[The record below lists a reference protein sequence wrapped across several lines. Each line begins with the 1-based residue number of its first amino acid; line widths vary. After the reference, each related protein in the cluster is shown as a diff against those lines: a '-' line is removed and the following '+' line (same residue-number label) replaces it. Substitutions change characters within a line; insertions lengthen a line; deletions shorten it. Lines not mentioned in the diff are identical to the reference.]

1 MSDVQKL
8 DHIIEEMIDVVE
20 NSKEEIIHISETA
33 RQEHDTLL
41 AELVDTK
48 EKVLRYIEKG
58 DQLERIVRASRR
70 RLSEVSKNFDK
81 YSEKEIREVYENTHR
96 LQTELAM
103 LSQEEKALRLKR
115 DDLER
120 RLIALNYT
128 IERATGL
135 TRKISAVL
143 TYLQDDFKFV
153 NEIIEDARE
162 KQEFS
167 LKIIQAQEEERRRIS
182 REIHDGPAQM
192 LANILLRSEL
202 IEKAA
207 NKGDI
212 EHAIEELKNIRE
224 MVRSTLYEV
233 RHIIYDLRPMALDD
247 LGLVPTIKRYIATT
261 SEYHQIEIDFK
272 PIGKITRLSQEYEIA
287 FFRLLQESIQ
297 NAIKHAEASQIKVR
311 LEIGEKTVTMV
322 VQDDGKG
329 FDPTLKYEN
338 SFGLVGMRERVDML
352 NGEITIDSKIG
363 KGTRIYIQVPYEPE

>member
-103 LSQEEKALRLKR
+103 LRQEEKALRLKR